1 MIQST
6 IGVDFASKTI
16 NYKESTMKLQIWDSA
31 GQERYKALIPSYV
44 RGASIVFI
52 VYDVSDKDTFKNI
65 EMWINFIKQVNTD
78 NSVLVLCGN
87 KIDLKRQVSKKQGEN
102 LAKKEGLLYF
112 ETSAKTGENVNRM
125 LYTCIVELPFF
136 QQFEN
141 LDKNKAIEDLML
153 IYNKINTS
161 VLNVPNQNKDDK
173 VNNDREMNVNKDQL
187 QVRGMSKFERRQ
199 MMEQRAFE
207 NKKCC

>member
-1 MIQST
+1 M
-6 IGVDFASKTI
+6 
-16 NYKESTMKLQIWDSA
+16 
-31 GQERYKALIPSYV
+31 
-44 RGASIVFI
+44 
-52 VYDVSDKDTFKNI
+52 
-65 EMWINFIKQVNTD
+65 
-78 NSVLVLCGN
+78 
-87 KIDLKRQVSKKQGEN
+87 SKKQGEN

>member
-1 MIQST
+1 
-6 IGVDFASKTI
+6 
-16 NYKESTMKLQIWDSA
+16 MKLQIWDSA